1 MNFLPALV
9 RRSLLPALLALPATL
24 TVRAAEDAT
33 IPGELRHYSTIHSI
47 GVEWDI
53 TGDANH
59 NGTCQAHYRVKGDA
73 DWKEALPLFR
83 VDYNGWYAEKKADR
97 AYNMFAG
104 SVLFLEPG
112 TAYEVKLDL
121 ADPDGGSTQKTFLIA
136 TRAVPVPPKGG
147 RTFHVAPGSAGGDGS
162 KEKPFADLAAAQSAA
177 KPGDTFLLHRGDYGK
192 FEFAAGDE
200 GERRIAWKAAGDGEA
215 VFAMAKVTASRLW
228 FEGLTFKSEEGGTGL
243 EGFDVD
249 DVVVSRCH
257 FTGFHYSV
265 VLRKGCHAW
274 YIADN
279 VMVGDNDPSESNIS
293 GEGVELGHSSDHDV
307 CYNRISRVADGVSYC
322 HRNCDIY
329 GNDIFDVTDDGLEPD
344 YGYANNR
351 MWGNRITNP
360 HNSGL
365 SFQPMYCGPWY
376 FIRNQIICQGYL
388 FKFRVQDRFV
398 LVNNTF
404 VAWGFFDKRMH
415 HILSALT
422 RNNLFI
428 SAGTREGA
436 KNPVWVTVPTKPG
449 TKESQSAL
457 PDTYVPDWRTDVD
470 YDGFDWAESKF
481 AFRWNGAQY
490 EDVATFSAAV
500 GIERHGIRVKKE
512 EIFER
517 FNLPAEKGRA
527 ELQDLTLKAGCN
539 AIDAGVRL
547 PNIAEDFAGKAPD
560 LGAHESGRP
569 VAHYGPRPVK

>member
-1 MNFLPALV
+1 MKSFIFPLLG
-9 RRSLLPALLALPATL
+9 SLLATL
-24 TVRAAEDAT
+24 PVLAADDAT
-33 IPGELRHYSTIHSI
+33 IPGALRPYSTIHSI
-47 GVEWDI
+47 GVEWDV

-59 NGTCQAHYRVKGDA
+59 NGTCQVHYRVKDAVA

-83 VDYNGWYAEKKADR
+83 VDYNGWYADMKADR
-97 AYNMFAG
+97 AYDMFAG

-112 TAYEVKLDL
+112 TTYEVKLDL
-121 ADPDGGSTQKTFLIA
+121 SDPDGGGTQKIFSIA
-136 TRAVPVPPKGG
+136 TRAVPTPPKAG
-147 RTFHVAPGSAGGDGS
+147 RTFHVAPGAGSGDGS
-162 KEKPFADLAAAQSAA
+162 AEKPFPNLVAAQSAA
-177 KPGDTFLLHRGDYGK
+177 RPGDTFLLHRGSYGK
-192 FEFAAGDE
+192 VKITAAGE
-200 GERRIAWKAAGDGEA
+200 AGRQIAWKAAGDGEA
-215 VFAMAKVTASRLW
+215 VFDEMKVTVGHQW
-228 FEGLTFKSEEGGTGL
+228 FERLTFKSDSGGTGL

-249 DVVVSRCH
+249 DCVVTRCR
-257 FTGFHYSV
+257 FAGFHYSV
-265 VLRKGCHAW
+265 VLRKGCRLW

-279 VMVGDNDPSESNIS
+279 VMVGDNDPSESKIS
-293 GEGVELGHSSDHDV
+293 GEGVELGHSSDNEV
-307 CYNRISRVADGVSYC
+307 CFNRISRVADGVSYC

-329 GNDIFDVTDDGLEPD
+329 GNDIFDVTDDGLELD

-351 MWGNRITNP
+351 VWGNRITNP

-398 LVNNTF
+398 LANNTF
-404 VAWGFFDKRMH
+404 VSWGFFDKRMH

-428 SAGTREGA
+428 SAGTRDGA
-436 KNPVWVTVPTKPG
+436 RHPVWVTVPTAPG
-449 TKESQSAL
+449 TKQAKSAL
-457 PDTYVPDWRTDVD
+457 PDTYAPDWRTDVD
-470 YDGFDWAESKF
+470 YDGFDWAEAPY

-490 EDVATFSAAV
+490 ADIPSFSDAI
-500 GIERHGIRVKKE
+500 GIERHGMRVKKE

-517 FNLPAEKGRA
+517 FDIPAEKGRA
-527 ELQDLTLKAGCN
+527 ELQNLILKAGCN

-547 PNIAEDFAGKAPD
+547 PNIVDDFAGQAPD

-569 VAHYGPRPVK
+569 VAQYGPRAEK